1 MEITNIRFELQILG
15 FLLKYLKMIVT
26 TDLVFVRIQNAR
38 PIYQLADVKNGE
50 MTTRTILNNR
60 KIKGYDLEVNT

>member
-1 MEITNIRFELQILG
+1 
-15 FLLKYLKMIVT
+15 MIVT

-60 KIKGYDLEVNT
+60 KIKGYDIEVNT